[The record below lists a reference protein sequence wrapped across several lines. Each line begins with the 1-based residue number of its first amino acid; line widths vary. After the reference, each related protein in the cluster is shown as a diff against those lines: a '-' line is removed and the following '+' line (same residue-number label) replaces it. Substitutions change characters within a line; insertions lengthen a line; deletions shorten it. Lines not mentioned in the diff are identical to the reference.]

1 MANLTSVGGV
11 ERKIR
16 RTEGFRVRILRPPDT
31 SRRRDVRSDKQK
43 MPPYH
48 YTNAADGEWTV
59 RKWKES
65 RFHPTYPGF
74 DVDVL
79 ERSGSVAGGL
89 TRLVTVRAT
98 YEGGRG

>member
-1 MANLTSVGGV
+1 MANLTSVLGV

-16 RTEGFRVRILRPPDT
+16 RTEGFDVRILRPADT
-31 SRRRDVRSDKQK
+31 SRRRDVRGDKQK

-48 YTNAADGEWTV
+48 YTNAADGEWTAS
-59 RKWKES
+59 KWKES

-74 DVDVL
+74 DVEVL
-79 ERSGSVAGGL
+79 ERNGSVADGH

-98 YEGGRG
+98 YEGSF